1 MRDNVSWLLSW
12 LGSFREVGAAILSV
26 AVIVLTAVV
35 LWNTVDLVSKPPQ
48 TYAVGTETLTYSPF
62 DRAKDILNIVIPL
75 FSAVLAYWLG
85 VKSEGDRNNTL
96 QRALE
101 DCRARDRRSDRILE
115 AILSV
120 DGQVLGRARQQ
131 YSEAFAE

>member
-35 LWNTVDLVSKPPQ
+35 LWNTVDLTSKPPQ

-85 VKSEGDRNNTL
+85 VKSEGDTNKAQ

-101 DCRARDRRSDRILE
+101 DHRARGRRSDRILE

-131 YSEAFAE
+131 YPEAFAE